1 VLRLF
6 VVLLFVAVG
15 GSISFFGSLDFAKR
29 QRRSEQRSQK
39 QHKMCFRVSE
49 LLGQRDEPTQRPRLK
64 KSLSLN
70 LLNRRPQFVSGMVR
84 RNKKLALLAID

>member
-1 VLRLF
+1 MLLF
-6 VVLLFVAVG
+6 VVVG
-15 GSISFFGSLDFAKR
+15 GSTFIFWQFGFCQEAA
-29 QRRSEQRSQK
+29 SEQRSQK

-70 LLNRRPQFVSGMVR
+70 LLNRRPQFVQVVR